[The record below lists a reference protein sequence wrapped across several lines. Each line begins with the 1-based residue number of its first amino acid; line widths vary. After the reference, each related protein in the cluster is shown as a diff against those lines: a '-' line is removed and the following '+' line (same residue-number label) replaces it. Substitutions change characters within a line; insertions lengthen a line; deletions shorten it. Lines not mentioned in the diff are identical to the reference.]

1 MIFMECD
8 HMNEL
13 KIKVIGF
20 LDNGIAELYLYY
32 LNNDEN
38 IVATIA
44 VNNQGD
50 LIGNI
55 LDEKYNNI
63 IVSDINIL
71 TGYNFEIEDNYYINN
86 NEVVW
91 NNTKKFINDNNLN
104 IIYKSEID
112 IETKKLNRNI
122 Y

>member
-1 MIFMECD
+1 MD
-8 HMNEL
+8 KN
-13 KIKVIGF
+13 
-20 LDNGIAELYLYY
+20 
-32 LNNDEN
+32 EN

-63 IVSDINIL
+63 IVSDINKL
-71 TGYNFEIEDNYYINN
+71 TGYNFGIEEDYYITG
-86 NEVVW
+86 NENVW